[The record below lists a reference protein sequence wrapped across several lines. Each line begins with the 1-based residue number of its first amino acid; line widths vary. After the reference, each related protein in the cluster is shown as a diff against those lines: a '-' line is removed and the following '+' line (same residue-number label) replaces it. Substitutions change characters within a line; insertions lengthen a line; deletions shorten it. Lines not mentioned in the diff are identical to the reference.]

1 MCYVTFWQN
10 SLRSI
15 PDFTF
20 MDVGRLQE
28 LDLRDNSLQQ
38 LTQRSLAGLHSHLEN
53 IKLES
58 NRLTMLDHCVFYR
71 FENMDF
77 LKVGDT

>member
-1 MCYVTFWQN
+1 
-10 SLRSI
+10 
-15 PDFTF
+15 

-28 LDLRDNSLQQ
+28 LDLRDNSLQR

-53 IKLES
+53 IKLEN